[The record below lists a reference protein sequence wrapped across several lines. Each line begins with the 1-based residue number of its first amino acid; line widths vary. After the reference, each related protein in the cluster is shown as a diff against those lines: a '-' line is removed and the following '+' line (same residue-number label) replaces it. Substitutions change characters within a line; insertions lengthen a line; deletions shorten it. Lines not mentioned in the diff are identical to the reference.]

1 MQVLSKIGRKKRYSN
16 EVFYNE
22 RSTEE
27 EEKNEIHLYLT

>member
-16 EVFYNE
+16 EVFYKK